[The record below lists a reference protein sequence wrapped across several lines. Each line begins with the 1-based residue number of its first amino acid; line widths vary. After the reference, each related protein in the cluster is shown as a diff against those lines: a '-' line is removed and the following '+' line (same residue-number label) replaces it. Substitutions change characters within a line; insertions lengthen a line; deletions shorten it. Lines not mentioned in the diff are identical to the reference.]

1 MKTLHP
7 RVLEQIQAQLPK
19 DSVILGT
26 QPGDEDV
33 GYVVVQLNNDETMV
47 PIPKKDIGDYM
58 GVSIPELPVGDQEPL
73 AQVFKR
79 LSNAFK
85 LFLVEGVDYTVPEG
99 KVDLPKDS
107 PSPFQMVTLEIA
119 PTSILWKGRLVLK
132 LLNKAR
138 LGPSGILKATDLD
151 TPRLQMALSS
161 KIFQGNGNLFTE
173 NRSRLSDTFCQQVV
187 DYLNAVK
194 IQSVTVD
201 RLKEGE
207 LIDNVS
213 DCFSGLVIIKLE
225 EGPHLF
231 IRYRSEGEEDPQPSP
246 GDVDPE

>member
-7 RVLEQIQAQLPK
+7 RVLEQIQTQLPK

-33 GYVVVQLNNDETMV
+33 GYVVVQLNNDETIL
-47 PIPKKDIGDYM
+47 PIPKKDIGDY
-58 GVSIPELPVGDQEPL
+58 IPELPVADQEPL

-79 LSNAFK
+79 LSNTFK

-99 KVDLPKDS
+99 KVDLPKNA

-119 PTSILWKGRLVLK
+119 PTSILWKGRLILK

-161 KIFQGNGNLFTE
+161 KIFQGNGNLFTG

-187 DYLNAVK
+187 DYLNTVK
-194 IQSVTVD
+194 I
-201 RLKEGE
+201 
-207 LIDNVS
+207 
-213 DCFSGLVIIKLE
+213 
-225 EGPHLF
+225 
-231 IRYRSEGEEDPQPSP
+231 
-246 GDVDPE
+246 